1 MSAPFEYFTMDE
13 NLRRNEMIEGF
24 ESFIWTQRYN
34 VSGDFQI
41 VTASTPENKSLLQAG
56 MYLGMNMSKYI
67 MIIDTIEDK
76 EDDTGVRLMTVTG
89 KSMENLFNDRV
100 AMGVISDTTTHPSW
114 VITGAPD
121 QVMMYAFQQIC
132 VETILDEHDTIP
144 FYHDGM
150 LLPPGNLPLP
160 TDSITVTTSPDTLYN
175 YLTKIAATYGLGFRL
190 IRDGDSGNV
199 YFEVYVGN
207 DLTSDQTVLNPVIF
221 DPNMDN
227 LQGLDYITSTAIVKT
242 VAYVYA
248 ANGSAVVY
256 NVNADA
262 NAYGEGRRVL
272 LVNSSNNDTAGPDL
286 QTALEQEGLIAL
298 SQYNQV
304 YSFDGELPATLPY
317 TYGVDYNLGDMIE
330 ERDESG
336 NANQM
341 IVTEQIFSSDNTGD
355 RSYPTLTLLET
366 ITPGTWA
373 SWDALQ
379 AWSDVDASQ
388 VWATQ

>member
-1 MSAPFEYFTMDE
+1 MSETFDYFTLDST
-13 NLRRNEMIEGF
+13 LRRDQMIEGF
-24 ESFIWTQRYN
+24 QSFIWTERYN

-41 VTASTPENKSLLQAG
+41 VTPSTSVNKALLPAG
-56 MYLGMNMSKYI
+56 TWLGMNQSKYI
-67 MIIDTIEDK
+67 MVIDTVEDK
-76 EDDTGVRLMTVTG
+76 EDDTGVRLLTITG
-89 KSMENLFNDRV
+89 KSLENLFADRV
-100 AMGVISDTTTHPSW
+100 AMGIISDTTTNPSW
-114 VITGAPD
+114 VLTGAPD

-132 VETILDEHDTIP
+132 VETILDVHDTIP
-144 FYHDGM
+144 FYHDGQ

-160 TDSITVTTSPDTLYN
+160 TDSITVTTSPTDLYT
-175 YLTKIAATYGLGFRL
+175 YMTQLASTYGIGFRL
-190 IRDGDSGNV
+190 IRDGDSGNI

-221 DPNMDN
+221 DPNLDN
-227 LQGLDYITSTAIVKT
+227 LQGLDYLTSTAAVKT

-248 ANGSAVVY
+248 ENGSAVVY
-256 NVNADA
+256 NVNADP

-272 LVNSSNNDTAGPDL
+272 LVNSTNDADAGDDL

-298 SQYNQV
+298 GQQNQV
-304 YSFDGELPATLPY
+304 YSFDGELPSTLPY

-366 ITPGTWA
+366 ITPNTWA

-379 AWSDVDASQ
+379 TWSDVDSSQ

>member
-24 ESFIWTQRYN
+24 KSFIWTERYN
-34 VSGDFQI
+34 TAGDFQI
-41 VTASTPENKSLLQAG
+41 VTASTLAAKALFSTG
-56 MYLGMNMSKYI
+56 TYLGMNMSKYI
-67 MIIDTIEDK
+67 MVVDTVEDK
-76 EDDTGVRLMTVTG
+76 EDDTGVRLLTVTG
-89 KSMENLFNDRV
+89 KSLENLFSDRV
-100 AMGVISDTTTHPSW
+100 AMGVISDTTTNPNW

-132 VETILDEHDTIP
+132 VETILDVHDTIP
-144 FYHDGM
+144 FYHMGA

-160 TDSITVTTSPDTLYN
+160 ADSITVTTAPTDLYT
-175 YLTKIAATYGLGFRL
+175 YLTQIASTYGLGFRL
-190 IRDGDSGNV
+190 IRDGDTSSV

-207 DLTSDQTVLNPVIF
+207 DLTSDQTVLDPVIF
-221 DPNMDN
+221 DPNLDN
-227 LQGLDYITSTAIVKT
+227 LQGIDYLTSTAAVKT

-248 ANGSAVVY
+248 TNGSAVVY
-256 NVNADA
+256 NVNADP
-262 NAYGEGRRVL
+262 NAYGDGRRVL
-272 LVNSSNNDTAGPDL
+272 LVNSTNDSTAGDDL

-317 TYGVDYNLGDMIE
+317 TYGTDYNLGDMIE

-355 RSYPTLTLLET
+355 RAYPTLTLLET
-366 ITPGTWA
+366 ITPGTWG
-373 SWDALQ
+373 SWDANQ
-379 AWSDVDASQ
+379 AWSDVDSSQ